1 MTGFAWIFPVLAAAG
16 LAFGIWQRCLRRR
29 TLRRLN
35 AMLDRAIAGGFSE
48 ELFDESELSA
58 LETRM
63 SRFLRGSSL
72 ALKKARGEQEAVK
85 TLISDISHQTRTPIA
100 NLMLYAS
107 LLSEGDLTGRQKE
120 QAAALLAQSE
130 KLSFLIQA
138 LVKASRLETGI
149 VAPAPAVNPLEP
161 LLKHAAAQAG
171 QAAAEKRIRL
181 AALPFQGDAAFDP
194 RWTAEAL
201 FNVVDNAVKY
211 TPPGGQVTISAR
223 SFDFFCRVDVEDTG
237 PGIPEEEQGKIFNRF
252 YREKASGDAE
262 GLGLGLYLAREILT
276 RQGGH
281 IRVVSSPGKGCVF
294 SLYLPREIFQHR

>member
-16 LAFGIWQRCLRRR
+16 LAFGIWQRCLLRR

-138 LVKASRLETGI
+138 LKGKRGKAD
-149 VAPAPAVNPLEP
+149 P
-161 LLKHAAAQAG
+161 LLRGRLPCLRRRVLQ
-171 QAAAEKRIRL
+171 KRFHRVDSRRRGHDARFQPGRL
-181 AALPFQGDAAFDP
+181 YQGDTAFDP

-211 TPPGGQVTISAR
+211 TPSGGQVTISAR

-252 YREKASGDAE
+252 YREKASGGTE